1 MPFHR
6 SLQTRGLFA
15 CHCQVED
22 EQITVGI
29 LLADPDE
36 VLDDFP
42 VLVDREMAGVKYQ
55 VSLVDV
61 AFETVNY
68 NFALRRIL

>member
-15 CHCQVED
+15 CHCQVEKQ
-22 EQITVGI
+22 QITVGI

-36 VLDDFP
+36 DLSNFP
-42 VLVDREMAGVKYQ
+42 ILIDQENDQVKYQ
-55 VSLVDV
+55 VSLDDV

-68 NFALRRIL
+68 DFVLRIL

>member
-1 MPFHR
+1 MRFHR
-6 SLQTRGLFA
+6 SLQTRGIFA
-15 CHCQVED
+15 CHCQVVSG
-22 EQITVGI
+22 QITVGI

-36 VLDDFP
+36 ELSDFP
-42 VLVDREMAGVKYQ
+42 ILIDQENSQVKYQ

-68 NFALRRIL
+68 NFVLRIL